1 MCSIISSSSEVCV
14 PVYNWTI
21 VNSLIE
27 GNVVADD
34 LLSTGVILTTDQW
47 SISQRTNSDSV
58 PNIQEV
64 AATLVILK
72 INSNI
77 LELLVRFW

>member
-14 PVYNWTI
+14 AVYNWTI